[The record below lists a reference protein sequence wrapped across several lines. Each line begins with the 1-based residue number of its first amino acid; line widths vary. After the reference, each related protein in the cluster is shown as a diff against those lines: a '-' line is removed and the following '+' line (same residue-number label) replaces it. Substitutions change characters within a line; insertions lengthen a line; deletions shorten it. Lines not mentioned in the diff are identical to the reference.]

1 MCQQKFMGFVAIFLL
16 TLFILPS
23 TVRADKAE
31 LSLFKTKPE
40 KNNQAAYRQPYQ
52 NRGGIEVGLR
62 LMGGAFWL
70 MRNDINDHLQGF
82 NDYYSDIP
90 LSTVNSEFEPINMG
104 MDFSG
109 ELLINFT
116 PHFGIGIGSG
126 YIIAKKESTAEVFY
140 GMSTEEIRAY
150 PKFSAV
156 PVTLSLYFGVP
167 IGKAV
172 KIMFDAGLGYYMGT
186 IDWESHEIYNVD
198 YGYEKT
204 WNATSNTIGFHG
216 GIHFEFGFTQNSAFV
231 IGAKGRY
238 AKFTDISSDL
248 EYESRTPFGTV
259 SGTIEDAM
267 LWYGSWYRGA
277 GEYPGIYINDDGGT
291 YCSWTYE
298 RKGEVNLSGIVFQAG
313 LKIIF

>member
-1 MCQQKFMGFVAIFLL
+1 MAFFVILLL
-16 TLFILPS
+16 TLLILPH
-23 TVRADKAE
+23 TAWADKVE
-31 LSLFKTKPE
+31 LSLFKTNAE
-40 KNNQAAYRQPYQ
+40 NNNQAAYRQTYQ
-52 NRGGIEVGLR
+52 NRDGIEVGLK
-62 LMGGAFWL
+62 LMGGGFWL
-70 MRNDINDHLQGF
+70 MRNDVNDHLQGF

-90 LSTVNSEFEPINMG
+90 LSSVNSELEPINMG

-109 ELLINFT
+109 EILIKFT

-126 YIIAKKESTAEVFY
+126 YITAKKESTAEAFY
-140 GMSTEEIRAY
+140 GMSTEEVRAY

-186 IDWESHEIYNVD
+186 IDWEFYEIYNVD
-198 YGYEKT
+198 YSYKKT
-204 WNATSNTIGFHG
+204 WNATSNTMGFHG
-216 GIHFEFGFTQNSAFV
+216 GIHFEFGFTQNFAFV

-259 SGTIEDAM
+259 SDTIEDAM
-267 LWYGSWYRGA
+267 LWYGSWYRMGE
-277 GEYPGIYINDDGGT
+277 EYPGIYINDDGGT

-298 RKGEVNLSGIVFQAG
+298 RKGEVNLSGIIFHVG